1 MISRHFLIGFGR
13 STFRGVAAIIV
24 VTASVACAAAQS
36 TAPPRPVHLDT
47 ITLPAGFTIEL
58 FASDV
63 RNARSMARGDK
74 GTIFVGTRSLGSVFA
89 VRDENGDGTADRVHT
104 IAEGLK
110 MPNGVAFRDGALYVA
125 EVHRILRYDAI
136 EDNLEKPPSPVVVY
150 DKFPTEEHHGWKFIA
165 FGPDGLLYVPV
176 GAPCNICDKRKE
188 DPRFASI
195 TRMKPDGTGL
205 EVFAHGIRNTVGF
218 TWHPQ
223 TKALWFTDN
232 GRDML
237 GDDIP
242 PDELNVAPR
251 AGMDFGYPYCHAG
264 EIKDPEFGSRPCSDF
279 TPPVRK
285 LGPHVAA
292 LGVRFYDG
300 AMFPAEYRG
309 QLIIAEH
316 GSWNRTT
323 PLGYRLM
330 RVKLQGDTVTS
341 YEPFAQGWLQGGESW
356 GRPVDVLVMP
366 DGALLVSDDK
376 AGVIY
381 RITYRP

>member
-1 MISRHFLIGFGR
+1 MIRRFAPPI
-13 STFRGVAAIIV
+13 RGLAALAFA
-24 VTASVACAAAQS
+24 VTSLAAAAAQ
-36 TAPPRPVHLDT
+36 TPPAPAVQLDKL
-47 ITLPAGFTIEL
+47 TLPAGFTIDV

-63 RNARSMARGDK
+63 RNARSLVRGAK
-74 GTIFVGTRSLGSVFA
+74 GTIFVGTRTAGHVYA
-89 VRDENGDGTADRVHT
+89 VRDENGDGKADRVST
-104 IAEGLK
+104 IATGLS

-125 EVHRILRYDAI
+125 EIHRVLRFDAI
-136 EDNLEKPPSPVVVY
+136 EDHLDEPPAPAVVY
-150 DKFPTEEHHGWKFIA
+150 DKFPTERHHGWKFIA

-176 GAPCNICDKRKE
+176 GAPCNICDERRN
-188 DPRFASI
+188 DPRFASL

-218 TWHPQ
+218 TWHPE

-237 GDDIP
+237 GDDVP
-242 PDELNVAPR
+242 PDELNVATR
-251 AGMDFGYPYCHAG
+251 SGMDFGYPYCHAG
-264 EIKDPEFGSRPCSDF
+264 DVKDPEFGSRACREF
-279 TPPVRK
+279 TPPARK

-292 LGVRFYDG
+292 LGLRFYDG
-300 AMFPAEYRG
+300 TMFPASYRG
-309 QLIIAEH
+309 QLIVAEH

-330 RVKLQGDTVTS
+330 LVTLEGDKVVG
-341 YEPFAQGWLQGGESW
+341 YEPFVQGWLQGTESW

-381 RITYRP
+381 RIAYR